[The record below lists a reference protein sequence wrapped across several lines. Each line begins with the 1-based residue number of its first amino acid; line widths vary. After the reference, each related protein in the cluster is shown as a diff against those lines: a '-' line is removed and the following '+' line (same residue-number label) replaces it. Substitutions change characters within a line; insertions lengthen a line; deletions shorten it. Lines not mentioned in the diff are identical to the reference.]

1 MTTKRLLT
9 IVGLLAAAVIA
20 TSILI
25 GYTR

>member
-9 IVGLLAAAVIA
+9 IVALLAAAVIA